1 MSEQSAPTPA
11 SSPAPAPEPTSAPPS
26 AASSGSAGST
36 RPQVPR
42 RPRSWP
48 RRTVAIGAF
57 ALVTVLTCLPAIGG
71 VELDLAAIARNW
83 QNGAGKLAQMLQPHW
98 EFLPRTLGPMLETL
112 QMAVVGAAVSAIV
125 SVPLTLWAAR
135 PTNPNRV
142 GRTIVR
148 TIINVIRAVPDL
160 VYATILVALV
170 GVGAMP
176 GLLTLFLFDLGIIVK
191 LVSEAID
198 GEDHPYLEAGRA
210 AGGTQMRL
218 NRWLA
223 LPQNMPLFAN
233 QWLYTLELNVRI
245 SAILGIVGAGGIGR
259 LLDERFGFYAYG
271 DVSVII
277 LEILVVV
284 ILIEVCSN
292 LLRRRIS

>member
-1 MSEQSAPTPA
+1 MTAPLALPD
-11 SSPAPAPEPTSAPPS
+11 
-26 AASSGSAGST
+26 
-36 RPQVPR
+36 

-48 RRTVAIGAF
+48 RVLVWVALF
-57 ALVTVLTCLPAIGG
+57 VVVTVLACQPAIGG
-71 VELDLAAIARNW
+71 VEVDLAAIARNW
-83 QNGAGKLAQMLQPHW
+83 RNGAGKLLQLVQPDW
-98 EFLPRTLGPMLETL
+98 AFLPRTVGPMLETL
-112 QMAVVGAAVSAIV
+112 QMALVGAVAAAVV

-135 PTNPNRV
+135 PTNPNRWTR
-142 GRTIVR
+142 GLVR
-148 TIINVIRAVPDL
+148 AVVNVIRSVPDL

-170 GVGAMP
+170 GVGALP

-198 GEDHPYLEAGRA
+198 SSDHPYLEAGRA
-210 AGGTQMRL
+210 AGATQGRL
-218 NRWLA
+218 NRALA
-223 LPQNMPLFAN
+223 LPQNLPLFAN
-233 QWLYTLELNVRI
+233 QWLYALELNVRI

-259 LLDERFGFYAYG
+259 LLNERFGFYAYD

-292 LLRRRIS
+292 LLRRRIA